1 MSTTGSLL
9 GDEYVDGSMS
19 DDDSLNSSSHDVD
32 DDLDVAFERLA
43 RMIHDSYPSPPSQSN
58 PQHSSNSPSTPQHNR
73 PSTSPRSTSPS
84 SQSGSKHQAPASV
97 SASLACLPVRHTN
110 GAYVNYTAGSLSPA
124 SSCPPKSKKL
134 NESEWEYVVSRL
146 ATPRSGEKVERLRKM
161 LIAREESELRKAPEI
176 NKKTV
181 EMSSKMAPFQQ
192 RMAAAL
198 EQSKK
203 RREQLKQQ
211 LEEQELQSM
220 QPVKDKKKEKN
231 QREMDKEEREEHR
244 RKQLEM
250 MEKWE
255 ELRNER
261 LKRAR
266 EALVVDELKGCS
278 FRPQISQ
285 RSRQLAMERYAGA
298 PLEVRAEQYELERQ
312 RKLQRLVQS
321 VEVERASKATPA
333 ITGRSKNLQL
343 DKDVHDRLY
352 EHALSLQT
360 KKNVKREQVFRE
372 YYRTEMFRPVLMGGS
387 GHENSYALVDEE
399 TGIVYELVPVDV
411 QEDEGME
418 PKEAD
423 GSPSK
428 EPAPL
433 PAVASQEST
442 VDPSSSSSSSTAST
456 TAPTTAPTTT
466 TTTTTSSAKAENEP
480 SSDEQPASEPA
491 SSSSAASSSTT
502 TSAAAASS
510 DTNSTPSTPI
520 VDNDASTVQAS
531 SEPSQSPSVEASG
544 VETNPS

>member
-1 MSTTGSLL
+1 
-9 GDEYVDGSMS
+9 
-19 DDDSLNSSSHDVD
+19 
-32 DDLDVAFERLA
+32 
-43 RMIHDSYPSPPSQSN
+43 
-58 PQHSSNSPSTPQHNR
+58 
-73 PSTSPRSTSPS
+73 
-84 SQSGSKHQAPASV
+84 
-97 SASLACLPVRHTN
+97 
-110 GAYVNYTAGSLSPA
+110 
-124 SSCPPKSKKL
+124 
-134 NESEWEYVVSRL
+134 
-146 ATPRSGEKVERLRKM
+146 
-161 LIAREESELRKAPEI
+161 
-176 NKKTV
+176 
-181 EMSSKMAPFQQ
+181 
-192 RMAAAL
+192 
-198 EQSKK
+198 
-203 RREQLKQQ
+203 
-211 LEEQELQSM
+211 
-220 QPVKDKKKEKN
+220 
-231 QREMDKEEREEHR
+231 MDKEEREEHR

-298 PLEVRAEQYELERQ
+298 PLQVRAEQYELERQ

-433 PAVASQEST
+433 PADVSQEST

-456 TAPTTAPTTT
+456 TTAPTTT
-466 TTTTTSSAKAENEP
+466 TTTTTSAAKPENEP

-491 SSSSAASSSTT
+491 SSSSASSSSTT
-502 TSAAAASS
+502 TSAAVASS
-510 DTNSTPSTPI
+510 DTNAAPSTPI
-520 VDNDASTVQAS
+520 VDHDASTVQAS
-531 SEPSQSPSVEASG
+531 SQPSQSPSVEASA